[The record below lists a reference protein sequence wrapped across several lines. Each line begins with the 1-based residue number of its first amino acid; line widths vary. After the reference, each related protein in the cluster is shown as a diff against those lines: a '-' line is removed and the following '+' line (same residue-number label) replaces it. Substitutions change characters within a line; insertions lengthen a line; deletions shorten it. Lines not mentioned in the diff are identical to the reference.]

1 MLINE
6 VIKTKVHPFT
16 PADDTKSR
24 GDFETLDPEA
34 IGQGGYAKVIPDPN
48 DPHMVIRQEYDFTDP
63 LRNGF
68 HQWALVIKKEAASNP
83 YLPRIYEI
91 KGEYVRKGSAV
102 LSRFDYTIERLVQ
115 GENLNRKQI
124 VAIGESIFTNFEKEI
139 SHMYGSTWQSLP
151 PSFLW
156 MKTITALRVYMYDN
170 QFDKIRDPKLIE
182 AFQLMSKASEQLE
195 GKPFLD
201 LFDDNFMARLYP
213 SLHLVIT
220 DPLSTSP
227 GDY

>member
-6 VIKTKVHPFT
+6 VIKTKVHQFT
-16 PADDTKSR
+16 PADDTRSR
-24 GDFETLDPEA
+24 GDFDTLDPEA
-34 IGQGGYAKVIPDPN
+34 IGQGGFAKVIPDPN
-48 DPHMVIRQEYDFTDP
+48 DPHMVIRQEYDFTDS

-68 HQWALVIKKEAASNP
+68 YQWALIIKKEAASNP

-115 GENLNRKQI
+115 GNTLNRRQV
-124 VAIGESIFTNFEKEI
+124 VAIGESIFTDFEKEI
-139 SHMYGSTWQSLP
+139 SHLYGSVWQSLP
-151 PSFLW
+151 PSLLW
-156 MKTITALRVYMYDN
+156 MKTITALRVFMLDK
-170 QFDKIRDPKLIE
+170 QFNKIKDPKLVE
-182 AFQLMSKASEQLE
+182 AFQLMSKASEQLA
-195 GKPFLD
+195 GKPFYD

-227 GDY
+227 DDY

>member
-16 PADDTKSR
+16 PADDTRSR

-34 IGQGGYAKVIPDPN
+34 IGQGSYAKVIPDPN
-48 DPHMVIRQEYDFTDP
+48 DPHMVIRQEYDFTDS

-115 GENLNRKQI
+115 GSTLNRKQV

-139 SHMYGSTWQSLP
+139 SHMYGATWQTVP
-151 PSFLW
+151 PDELW
-156 MKTITALRVYMYDN
+156 MKTITVLRVFMRSD
-170 QFDKIRDPKLIE
+170 QFGKIKDPKLIE

-195 GKPFLD
+195 GKPFYD